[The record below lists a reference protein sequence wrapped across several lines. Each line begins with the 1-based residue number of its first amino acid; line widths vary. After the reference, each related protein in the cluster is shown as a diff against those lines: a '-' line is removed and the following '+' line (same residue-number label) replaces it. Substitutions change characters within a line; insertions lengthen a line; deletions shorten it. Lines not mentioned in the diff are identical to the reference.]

1 MDDKSWRKHLDPE
14 DMTADE
20 IYERVVDLLVAGL
33 LRLILEEEGNK
44 KGPAI
49 DMATEKVEDNFPVL
63 PAPSETKLI
72 LESIVRGRIPFGHG
86 GEAFWIKRIQEL
98 NGQGF
103 SSEKIAKQLNQ
114 EDHESKRAGK
124 WSRTAVWRILK
135 RLKEKGVTE

>member
-1 MDDKSWRKHLDPE
+1 M
-14 DMTADE
+14 
-20 IYERVVDLLVAGL
+20 DLLVAGL
-33 LRLILEEEGNK
+33 LRLIIEEEGNK
-44 KGPAI
+44 KAPAVGP
-49 DMATEKVEDNFPVL
+49 ATEKVEDTLPAL

-86 GEAFWIKRIQEL
+86 AEAFWIKRIQEL
-98 NGQGF
+98 NGRRF